1 MCVCVY
7 SCMLSCFRQVQ
18 LFATLW
24 IVACQSPLSIGF
36 SRQEYWKGL
45 LCPPPGDLPDP
56 GIEPAFPAA
65 PALRKD
71 SFTTELLGKR
81 VCVCVYIICNT
92 SLY

>member
-1 MCVCVY
+1 
-7 SCMLSCFRQVQ
+7 MLSCFRQVR

-71 SFTTELLGKR
+71 SFTTELLEKR
-81 VCVCVYIICNT
+81 VCVC
-92 SLY
+92 LYYM